1 MAHPGGIGHRRDGI
15 VRPHWVVPPTS
26 VAAGGRAKEWAAA
39 GRWVRGMGD
48 FLFGR
53 TVGMLKNA
61 MDGAGAA
68 HGAIANNIAN
78 VNTPNFRRTDVSFK
92 DALAATDASAPAGG
106 ELPLVTT
113 SDRDIP
119 AGGAQDAAAF
129 KITTTVDETQQMRL
143 DGSNVDVDQ
152 EMAKLSLNSSY
163 AQTMSQLL
171 QTQYTTIKASIEE
184 HF

>member
-1 MAHPGGIGHRRDGI
+1 
-15 VRPHWVVPPTS
+15 
-26 VAAGGRAKEWAAA
+26 
-39 GRWVRGMGD
+39 MGD

-53 TVGMLKNA
+53 TVGMLKDA
-61 MDGAGAA
+61 MDGASAT

-92 DALAATDASAPAGG
+92 DALAAADPAAASGDELELTTTSALDLPADGASGPAGSG
-106 ELPLVTT
+106 
-113 SDRDIP
+113 D
-119 AGGAQDAAAF
+119 AAF
-129 KITTTVDETQQMRL
+129 KITTTVDQTQQMRL

-152 EMAKLSLNSSY
+152 EMAKLSLNSAY

-171 QTQYTTIKASIEE
+171 STQYTRIRASIEE